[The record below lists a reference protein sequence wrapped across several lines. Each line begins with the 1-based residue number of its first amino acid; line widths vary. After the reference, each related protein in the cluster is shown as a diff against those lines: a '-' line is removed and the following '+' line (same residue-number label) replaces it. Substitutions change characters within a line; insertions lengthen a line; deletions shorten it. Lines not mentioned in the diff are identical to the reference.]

1 MTSKEIYK
9 EIKHL
14 ARFNLMKNE
23 KYRLSYSITKRMKSE
38 VYKKIDQYDDD
49 STLDF
54 ELGIIDDEMR
64 EFEKRMYIEMS
75 IILGNM
81 EIR

>member
-14 ARFNLMKNE
+14 AKFNLMKKE
-23 KYRLSYSITKRMKSE
+23 QYRLPYPITKRMKSE

-49 STLDF
+49 SAIDF
-54 ELGIIDDEMR
+54 ELGIINEETR